1 LQETLREAC
10 SGQRHAYD
18 ILKIEGAEV
27 DLTSHD
33 LEVVD
38 KLLDWHTLGV
48 RVGLIR
54 KEHWSVWSY
63 GISFFASRLSKGVY
77 TPQEESQDAPDLR
90 LVDIGRTK
98 VYVYIK
104 MDR

>member
-10 SGQRHAYD
+10 SGQRYAYD

-27 DLTSHD
+27 DMTSHD

-38 KLLDWHTLGV
+38 KLLDWHILGV

-54 KEHWSVWSY
+54 KEHWSV
-63 GISFFASRLSKGVY
+63 
-77 TPQEESQDAPDLR
+77 
-90 LVDIGRTK
+90 
-98 VYVYIK
+98 
-104 MDR
+104 